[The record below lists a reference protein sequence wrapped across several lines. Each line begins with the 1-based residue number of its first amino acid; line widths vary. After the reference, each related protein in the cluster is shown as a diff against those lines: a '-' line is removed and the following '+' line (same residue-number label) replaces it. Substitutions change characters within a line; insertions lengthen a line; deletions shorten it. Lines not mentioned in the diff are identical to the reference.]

1 MSKRNT
7 ELRAT
12 GGTTHYYELP
22 LNATELKHL
31 IRHKK
36 MSHPIGEAFCAL
48 YRLHDNGEYK
58 RNLEKARYYID
69 TELEYLEEGRL

>member
-1 MSKRNT
+1 MRNT
-7 ELRAT
+7 ELRPT

-22 LNATELKHL
+22 PSATELKHL

-48 YRLHDNGEYK
+48 YRLHDKYQ
-58 RNLEKARYYID
+58 
-69 TELEYLEEGRL
+69 